1 MKAIGYIRVSTSRQ
15 DLERQDKLIRE
26 YCTIKNYSIVEIYSD
41 KKSGATNNREA
52 FIKMLQVDKSQA
64 DVLIVS
70 ELSRLSRKEEILR
83 TLNELNLILQNGLD
97 LVFLDD
103 ESKVYKGG
111 STLDL
116 IDIITLAVKAQ
127 QASDER
133 KKITTRMI
141 TGRKAKAA
149 SFTNM
154 FTGGRVPYGYKKVA
168 NPNYKLYV
176 TPKSL
181 LVVDEQEAKVIKDI
195 YSWIA
200 EGASLRDVAK
210 RLQGLGIKTDRGNDF
225 SAIIILKMVK
235 NPIYMGVWKFKDEIF
250 SGDAIVTKQIWDK
263 ANDSIK
269 NRALRPTSE
278 ETIHYNPLRGIIKC
292 SCGKSMTIAP
302 ANKHLLFRCSTKKD
316 MYDRV
321 ICTNGSISSELIL
334 QAVWK
339 CVKMV
344 VSMEEYMV
352 KNSGEI
358 DKMQLEI
365 EEIDKAIALKDSE
378 VEELRKQ
385 QNNLVDSLTS
395 ITDDGLRSRI
405 NVKYLDIDSKIETTI
420 KDINKLGRKK
430 MGLKKLAE
438 QIRSNNGKKY
448 LDGLTDIQKR
458 NIYLRELE
466 KVTFHSNK
474 RKRGFLVV
482 TFKNGYERVLLL
494 RSRKYPDIFLL
505 PASFSM
511 CSDECKVEV
520 EIMKK
525 TDNPFELQG
534 NLVRYDSVE
543 LEKSFNLSEW
553 NIAD

>member
-1 MKAIGYIRVSTSRQ
+1 MQKRMKAIGYIRVSTSRQ

-365 EEIDKAIALKDSE
+365 EEIDKAIALKD
-378 VEELRKQ
+378 
-385 QNNLVDSLTS
+385 
-395 ITDDGLRSRI
+395 
-405 NVKYLDIDSKIETTI
+405 
-420 KDINKLGRKK
+420 
-430 MGLKKLAE
+430 
-438 QIRSNNGKKY
+438 
-448 LDGLTDIQKR
+448 
-458 NIYLRELE
+458 
-466 KVTFHSNK
+466 
-474 RKRGFLVV
+474 
-482 TFKNGYERVLLL
+482 
-494 RSRKYPDIFLL
+494 
-505 PASFSM
+505 
-511 CSDECKVEV
+511 
-520 EIMKK
+520 
-525 TDNPFELQG
+525 
-534 NLVRYDSVE
+534 
-543 LEKSFNLSEW
+543 
-553 NIAD
+553 